1 MEFPN
6 FNEKIAPS
14 SPERQEGASGESI
27 YQDSLEIVRA
37 LHTASVVVRQYPPTN
52 ELVIKSIENACETLK
67 GYLKKNPVLTIGEVA
82 GNLLVDELCFAD
94 KDQKK
99 PFVKTMADFLS
110 QRKIQNVTFL
120 PDINFDELRNF
131 LELIG
136 ERPEKIAS
144 IESLN
149 ILLEEKGIKNI
160 KLNEKIYRITSKE
173 EQEKEKFKEEI
184 LTRFLGG
191 TVPSGLEKDLLSRTL
206 VEGDP
211 QKIVDSLMGIS
222 SAAMEEPDV
231 FDLRVQTIIQ
241 FVQKMIE
248 LIKTTSNRLIQ
259 EKLRKSLMGVL
270 SQLETGVL
278 VRLFTSDVFSWNDI
292 PGLRET
298 VLNSFAEDKY
308 LKLVKEVAQHYQ
320 TVASSVPLEEKKT
333 KMQPFNQLFEHLLLT
348 PRGKSLAGKIY
359 QQLTEAGIISPTAP
373 QISKEE
379 VKEAPVY
386 KFLLGED
393 KEEEIAARV
402 LAEISPPRLL
412 VLLMQV
418 VQRIVKENVNLGKT
432 TQVARLVEFIQR
444 MARLLPRITNSALR
458 EKLKAALAKAI
469 SSLESSLLV
478 GLLSHETTSTMP
490 ELGFPGTVLSLL
502 PEERYLDLVE
512 LTHREQK
519 AEDVESRKFLLQK
532 FHTHLLLDPRVN
544 KLTEKIHQRLEEQVA
559 PSVSLSPLEKAKKW
573 IQGEDGV
580 WISSGKIESL
590 PSLIK
595 ELDSA
600 GEEGLMLALVEKL
613 LLFSRHPEPAIRQR
627 VAVSAMEIWNYAVD
641 RKKDALTK
649 ILEEGIPV
657 WWEEENANEVF
668 SLLLTNVD
676 AIVKTLVI
684 KENLKMAS
692 ELMEK
697 LAKIAQRETAFHQ
710 NEINSL
716 FNRLATEEL
725 LNILINTFEFAEEN
739 NQQIA
744 GRILYA
750 LGVRAVRPLIEVLR
764 RAEKMRVRKNALTLL
779 QAVGKESLSDIVSEL
794 QRPQNPWY
802 LIRNLVLLLGELGD
816 KEVCNFLT
824 PTLAH
829 PDVRVRRETVK
840 ALAKIGGEK
849 AVSLLISCLY
859 DRDLLV
865 RKATVVALGDLGEAK
880 AVPDLRNLMSI
891 KSLVDKDP
899 SLQAEVCIALG
910 KIKSP
915 AAVPDLIKII
925 ERRPWFHFRS
935 VREDAVRVSA
945 CWALGEIGGREAKSA
960 LGKVSRDPRSAVREA
975 AQKALSQLPG

>member
-1 MEFPN
+1 
-6 FNEKIAPS
+6 
-14 SPERQEGASGESI
+14 
-27 YQDSLEIVRA
+27 
-37 LHTASVVVRQYPPTN
+37 
-52 ELVIKSIENACETLK
+52 
-67 GYLKKNPVLTIGEVA
+67 
-82 GNLLVDELCFAD
+82 
-94 KDQKK
+94 
-99 PFVKTMADFLS
+99 
-110 QRKIQNVTFL
+110 
-120 PDINFDELRNF
+120 
-131 LELIG
+131 
-136 ERPEKIAS
+136 
-144 IESLN
+144 
-149 ILLEEKGIKNI
+149 
-160 KLNEKIYRITSKE
+160 
-173 EQEKEKFKEEI
+173 
-184 LTRFLGG
+184 
-191 TVPSGLEKDLLSRTL
+191 
-206 VEGDP
+206 
-211 QKIVDSLMGIS
+211 
-222 SAAMEEPDV
+222 
-231 FDLRVQTIIQ
+231 
-241 FVQKMIE
+241 
-248 LIKTTSNRLIQ
+248 
-259 EKLRKSLMGVL
+259 
-270 SQLETGVL
+270 
-278 VRLFTSDVFSWNDI
+278 
-292 PGLRET
+292 
-298 VLNSFAEDKY
+298 
-308 LKLVKEVAQHYQ
+308 
-320 TVASSVPLEEKKT
+320 
-333 KMQPFNQLFEHLLLT
+333 
-348 PRGKSLAGKIY
+348 
-359 QQLTEAGIISPTAP
+359 
-373 QISKEE
+373 
-379 VKEAPVY
+379 
-386 KFLLGED
+386 
-393 KEEEIAARV
+393 
-402 LAEISPPRLL
+402 
-412 VLLMQV
+412 
-418 VQRIVKENVNLGKT
+418 
-432 TQVARLVEFIQR
+432 
-444 MARLLPRITNSALR
+444 
-458 EKLKAALAKAI
+458 
-469 SSLESSLLV
+469 
-478 GLLSHETTSTMP
+478 
-490 ELGFPGTVLSLL
+490 
-502 PEERYLDLVE
+502 
-512 LTHREQK
+512 
-519 AEDVESRKFLLQK
+519 
-532 FHTHLLLDPRVN
+532 
-544 KLTEKIHQRLEEQVA
+544 
-559 PSVSLSPLEKAKKW
+559 
-573 IQGEDGV
+573 
-580 WISSGKIESL
+580 
-590 PSLIK
+590 
-595 ELDSA
+595 
-600 GEEGLMLALVEKL
+600 
-613 LLFSRHPEPAIRQR
+613 
-627 VAVSAMEIWNYAVD
+627 MEIWNYAVD